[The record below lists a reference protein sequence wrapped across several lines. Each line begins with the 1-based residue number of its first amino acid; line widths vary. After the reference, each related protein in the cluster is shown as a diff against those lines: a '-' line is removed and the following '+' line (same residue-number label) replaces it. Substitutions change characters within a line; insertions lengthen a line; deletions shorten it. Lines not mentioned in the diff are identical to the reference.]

1 MAVKGI
7 IEEIEKDVIDVT
19 KTNFDYNDTSVV
31 PNLNDSGLTYERGN
45 DKKGK
50 KIKTCVLFVDIRNS
64 VALTEK
70 HNTQTM
76 GRIYTAFTKAV
87 LKVARHH
94 NGHTRNIIGDRVM
107 VVFPVEN
114 CFTNAVKCAISINH
128 IASKIINKKFA
139 VDFKCGIGIDYG
151 ELRVIKVGIQRNG
164 TENGENKGLVW
175 VGYPVNIA
183 SRLTDVANKTI
194 EEDYFRVT
202 RHPINPRAIKPLFPS
217 TLTSIF
223 GNVSN
228 YDPNAPFYLNTVET
242 VEMSVEEFANSI
254 AQYDDGRLF
263 SSGGKNIKFE
273 KKVRK
278 IEYPPILLSELVYND
293 YKKANPQYND
303 VVNNWWKEQKYQVKN
318 VKGKIYGSG
327 LTWKIE

>member
-1 MAVKGI
+1 MTVKGI
-7 IEEIEKDVIDVT
+7 LEEIEEDVIDVT
-19 KTNFDYNDTSVV
+19 RTNFVHNDTSVV
-31 PNLNDSGLTYERGN
+31 PNLNDSGLTYERGK

-50 KIKTCVLFVDIRNS
+50 KIKSCVLFVDIRNS

-70 HNTQTM
+70 HNPQTM
-76 GRIYTAFTKAV
+76 GRIYTTFAKAV

-107 VVFPVEN
+107 IVFPVEN

-139 VDFKCGIGIDYG
+139 LNFKCGIGIDYG

-175 VGYPVNIA
+175 VGYPANIA

-194 EEDYFRVT
+194 EEDYFIVK
-202 RHPINPRAIKPLFPS
+202 RHPINPCAKQSLFGSPLAS
-217 TLTSIF
+217 KY

-228 YDPNAPFYLNTVET
+228 YGSNAHFYLNTEEI
-242 VEMSVEEFANSI
+242 VEMSVQEFANSI
-254 AQYDDGRLF
+254 AQYNDGRLF
-263 SSGGKNIKFE
+263 SVDGKNIKFE

-278 IEYPPILLSELVYND
+278 IEYPPILLSEIVYKG
-293 YKKANPQYND
+293 YKKANPQYNND
-303 VVNNWWKEQKYQVKN
+303 VNNILKEQRYQVKN
-318 VKGKIYGSG
+318 VKSKIYGSNV
-327 LTWKIE
+327 TWKIE